1 MKKER
6 GSRLRVSSY
15 KSRNK
20 TAFCQNFCTG
30 AVRGRGVR
38 GRGTMIGC
46 GDAAESKRVR
56 ALCFWEWGKPGQ
68 GRTPMGL
75 NVCVLFVFRLKKTHL
90 CPNESKIIAL
100 SFLYSRTIY
109 YFCSVFATKGRH
121 YASTRYKKAKY
132 NHEPT
137 EKSPRHERGP
147 RDFRSFPHQIP

>member
-56 ALCFWEWGKPGQ
+56 ALCFWEWGKA
-68 GRTPMGL
+68 RTRANANGL
-75 NVCVLFVFRLKKTHL
+75 ERVRFVRF
-90 CPNESKIIAL
+90 
-100 SFLYSRTIY
+100 
-109 YFCSVFATKGRH
+109 
-121 YASTRYKKAKY
+121 
-132 NHEPT
+132 
-137 EKSPRHERGP
+137 
-147 RDFRSFPHQIP
+147 